1 MDEDACGR
9 QVPEVAGVD
18 LVERGEM
25 RGIGDDRL
33 RFARTCYD
41 HLAGYLGVAIADALV
56 AKGHA
61 ILTDDGGEVAASGIN
76 FLSAFGTVLAPKSGS
91 RRIFCR
97 PCLDWSERRYHIA
110 GHVVRRCT
118 GVAWSVAG

>member
-33 RFARTCYD
+33 RFARTCYITWP
-41 HLAGYLGVAIADALV
+41 AISASPSPTLSLPE
-56 AKGHA
+56 G
-61 ILTDDGGEVAASGIN
+61 TPFSRMTAA
-76 FLSAFGTVLAPKSGS
+76 
-91 RRIFCR
+91 R
-97 PCLDWSERRYHIA
+97 
-110 GHVVRRCT
+110 
-118 GVAWSVAG
+118 